1 MSDPFVRRRNV
12 PHGNGE
18 EEEEEEEGEEEDD
31 VYDVPLGHGDD
42 RYDDDR

>member
-18 EEEEEEEGEEEDD
+18 VEEEEEEEDD

-42 RYDDDR
+42 RHDDDR